1 MCKRISRARFFAYVH
16 VRACV
21 CALLCVCMC
30 VSRNRAPF
38 PGNTCAFVSF
48 LESDE
53 YVFACII
60 FFVSMATSILF
71 LARLSPPTRRE
82 RKKRKSKKVA
92 PLFLY
97 SNARNLVAVE
107 RVQNYEEITRE
118 PNRTEPKRGFR
129 IDKTECHVSR
139 QDERTILDFWVN
151 KGSRIS
157 SKLNR
162 IARGRKIW
170 KFPLP
175 LNSSA
180 DRARSRTRIEG

>member
-21 CALLCVCMC
+21 CALLCVCTC

-107 RVQNYEEITRE
+107 RVQNYERKLRE
-118 PNRTEPKRGFR
+118 NRTEPNRSEDLESIR
-129 IDKTECHVSR
+129 RNVTSR
-139 QDERTILDFWVN
+139 QDERTILDF
-151 KGSRIS
+151 
-157 SKLNR
+157 
-162 IARGRKIW
+162 
-170 KFPLP
+170 
-175 LNSSA
+175 
-180 DRARSRTRIEG
+180 